1 MIHAFDDEVAVIV
14 GVKGAILLNH
24 LAWWVR
30 KNEASGIN
38 FHDGYYWTYNTS
50 DAYSKIFPFFS
61 ADVIRKE
68 LKNLEKAGYILSGC
82 YNKLAMDRTKWYT
95 LTDEGR
101 KLTKCKRIND
111 RIESDNCP
119 NASGQK
125 QETSIDSNK
134 RTSSK
139 HSNSHVAESPALA
152 EAIEEFIKHR
162 KCLKKPLTDYG
173 LKRILT
179 KLSNMAKTEEEQIA
193 ILNQSIEN
201 GWQGIFPIGGDR
213 GRNNARRETAKEEAD
228 RIIREMEQEGMLND
242 GEGESSNG
250 AGFDSLSAWLPEQ

>member
-1 MIHAFDDEVAVIV
+1 MIHAFDDEVALIV

-119 NASGQK
+119 LASGQK

-134 RTSSK
+134 HTSSK
-139 HSNSHVAESPALA
+139 HSSNSEAVACSPALA
-152 EAIEEFIKHR
+152 DALSDFEEHR
-162 KCLKKPLTDYG
+162 KKLRKPMTEKAKSLLLKKLA
-173 LKRILT
+173 R
-179 KLSNMAKTEEEQIA
+179 LSDNEEEQIA

-201 GWQGIFPIGGDR
+201 GWQGIFPIGGDS

-242 GEGESSNG
+242 CEGESSNG
-250 AGFDSLSAWLPEQ
+250 AGFDSLSAWLP

>member
-1 MIHAFDDEVAVIV
+1 MGGAEYVVYENPITEEPITEKPTSAKTISEKTAQIKTKVIKKEKV
-14 GVKGAILLNH
+14 STERTNTKA
-24 LAWWVR
+24 
-30 KNEASGIN
+30 ASGC
-38 FHDGYYWTYNTS
+38 
-50 DAYSKIFPFFS
+50 
-61 ADVIRKE
+61 E
-68 LKNLEKAGYILSGC
+68 EC
-82 YNKLAMDRTKWYT
+82 
-95 LTDEGR
+95 
-101 KLTKCKRIND
+101 
-111 RIESDNCP
+111 
-119 NASGQK
+119 
-125 QETSIDSNK
+125 
-134 RTSSK
+134 
-139 HSNSHVAESPALA
+139 SPALA

-213 GRNNARRETAKEEAD
+213 GRNNTRRETAKEEAD

-250 AGFDSLSAWLPEQ
+250 AGFDSLSAWLP